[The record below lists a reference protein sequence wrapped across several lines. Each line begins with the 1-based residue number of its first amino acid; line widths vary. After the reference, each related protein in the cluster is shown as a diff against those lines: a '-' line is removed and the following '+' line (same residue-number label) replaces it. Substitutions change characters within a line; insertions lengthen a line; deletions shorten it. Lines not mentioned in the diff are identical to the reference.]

1 MPKIGIGENQN
12 NDYSNIM
19 LLGYYRN
26 ALNYVFFNESIIVCS
41 LFSLGAEEIW
51 QTGTSIDVLFERACY
66 LSEAKDHK
74 NCGRMYGKS
83 GPVARANAI
92 V

>member
-1 MPKIGIGENQN
+1 MALLQRGITVSDDTGMPNQTTVNIGLKQLKNQVVQRRDILMPKIGIGENQN
-12 NDYSNIM
+12 NDYSNII

-51 QTGTSIDVLFERACY
+51 
-66 LSEAKDHK
+66 
-74 NCGRMYGKS
+74 
-83 GPVARANAI
+83 
-92 V
+92 

>member
-12 NDYSNIM
+12 NDYSNII

-51 QTGTSIDVLFERACY
+51 
-66 LSEAKDHK
+66 
-74 NCGRMYGKS
+74 
-83 GPVARANAI
+83 
-92 V
+92 